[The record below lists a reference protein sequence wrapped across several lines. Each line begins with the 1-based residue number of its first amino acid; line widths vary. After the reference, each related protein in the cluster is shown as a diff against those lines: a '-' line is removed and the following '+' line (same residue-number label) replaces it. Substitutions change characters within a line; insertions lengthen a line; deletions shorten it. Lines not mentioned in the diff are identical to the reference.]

1 MKKAFFTFLMLFVF
15 GLFMNSVIAKSAVD
29 DAKKNGI
36 KFVLQANEA
45 SPYNL
50 LIKDIVAEHWTFS
63 DYSFITRDEYM
74 AFTGDEKDFVLG
86 VFEMN
91 IEMESS
97 SGIANI
103 LVCYNQHKHV
113 VQKKN
118 KITAKPV
125 VMEDFIPSE
134 AFESENLD
142 AIITRLIK
150 VQNMKFIKIHN
161 GEKLGIPTTSY
172 GHLKSKKSEIGKYPI
187 YILKLDVSL
196 DQGDLNKIG
205 NSNMQV
211 VTQEEIDEAVLSD
224 QKVLIYFNTEYLFGQ
239 SIKTLIDGNT
249 GECYVYVFNRNMDYY
264 NKSILKSVLKQLAP

>member
-1 MKKAFFTFLMLFVF
+1 MKKTVLTLLMLSIF
-15 GLFMNSVIAKSAVD
+15 GLLTNSVLAKSAVD

-45 SPYNL
+45 SPYNI

-63 DYSFITRDEYM
+63 DYSFITREEYM
-74 AFTGDEKDFVLG
+74 SFTGDEKDFVLG
-86 VFEMN
+86 VFEIN

-97 SGIANI
+97 SGTADI

-118 KITAKPV
+118 KISAKPV

-134 AFESENLD
+134 AFESENLE
-142 AIITRLIK
+142 AILTRLIK
-150 VQNMKFIKIHN
+150 GQNMKFIKTHN

-172 GHLKSKKSEIGKYPI
+172 GHLKSKKSDIGKYPI
-187 YILKLDVSL
+187 YILKADVVL
-196 DQGDLNKIG
+196 DQGDLEKIG
-205 NSNMQV
+205 NSNLKV
-211 VTQEEIDEAVLSD
+211 VSQEEIDEAVLSGK
-224 QKVLIYFNTEYLFGQ
+224 KVLIYFNTEYLFGQ
-239 SIKTLIDGNT
+239 SMKTLIDGNT
-249 GECYVYVFNRNMDYY
+249 GEIYVYVLNRNMDYY